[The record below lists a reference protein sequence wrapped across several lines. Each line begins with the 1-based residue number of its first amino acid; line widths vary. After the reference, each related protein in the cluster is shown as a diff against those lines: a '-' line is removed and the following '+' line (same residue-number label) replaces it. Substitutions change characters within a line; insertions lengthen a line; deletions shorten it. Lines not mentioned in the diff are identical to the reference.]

1 MIQCVW
7 HFRTDKTIGTEIVS
21 VLAGGLGA
29 RDGEWRAKSIKELLW
44 GIEMFCI
51 LNVVAVT

>member
-7 HFRTDKTIGTEIVS
+7 HFRTDKTVGTEIVS